1 MSWGTHPDTMTMA
14 NAQNQAIAET
24 GENNT
29 LAYRKAYRDAYA
41 KIAGS
46 EPGAEAYLKRLDA
59 NILKMEQASET
70 GLDPM

>member
-1 MSWGTHPDTMTMA
+1 MGWGTHPDTMTMA
-14 NAQNQAIAET
+14 RAQNQAAAET
-24 GENNT
+24 GETNT

-41 KIAGS
+41 KLAGS
-46 EPGAEAYLKRLDA
+46 ERGAEAYLKCLDA